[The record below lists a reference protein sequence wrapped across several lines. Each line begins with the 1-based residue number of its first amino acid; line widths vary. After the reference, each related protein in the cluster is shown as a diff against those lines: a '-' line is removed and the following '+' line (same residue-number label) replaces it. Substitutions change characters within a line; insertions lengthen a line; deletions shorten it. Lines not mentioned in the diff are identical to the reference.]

1 MSLFAT
7 KSIDKIIAEAQ
18 ETGEHTLKKTLSALD
33 LTMLGIGAIIGTGIF
48 VLTGQAAGKHAG
60 PAVVLSMILAG
71 IASAFAALCYSEF
84 AASVPISGSAYA
96 YGYGTL
102 GEFIAWIIGW
112 DLILE
117 YAFGAATVAVGWSGY
132 VVSLIND
139 TLYPYTGL
147 SFPLAL
153 SAPPGV
159 EIKDAAGAVV
169 ATGVFNLPAFLISIA
184 VTLLL
189 IRGIKESASFNSLIV
204 VVKVLV
210 VVLFIIAGIS
220 YVNPSNLGIGCAA
233 GSAGCAEFLPFGW
246 SGVVTGAAVI
256 FFAYIGFDAVS
267 TAAQE
272 AKNPQRDMPIGILG
286 SLAICTVL
294 YILVAGIMVGLVDY
308 RLLTT
313 AAAPIAVAIDAA
325 LKVAEGTTMGTILS
339 VFPTI
344 IKVGAVLGLSSTM
357 VVMVMGQ
364 PRVFY
369 SMSKDGLLPAW
380 AAKIHPRF
388 QTPHI
393 TTAITGVIVA
403 ILAGFV
409 PIHMLGELVSIGTLF
424 AFVIVGTGIIILRS
438 SNPALNRPFKVPL
451 SPYIP
456 VATVLVSAFLM
467 NNLPLDTWLRLIVWM
482 SLGLVIYFAY
492 SYTHSN
498 LANTP
503 ENADTTAAADG
514 NGNSQNTAM
523 ATVMNLGGIAL
534 AVGLAALALN
544 LDFVIGADIYPNLLF
559 RLIAGFVVGWLAY
572 YLINMFTM
580 SGAAAA
586 NGYKPPVAAMLA
598 IVGAIILTIWQV
610 EFFIPNTTWLD
621 TAVRT
626 FAWAVTG
633 VLVAMLMYGKSDRSG
648 GGRSSSV
655 RTIGLAATVINLLV
669 WVGIFYWF
677 LTHWADFHHK

>member
-1 MSLFAT
+1 VRP
-7 KSIDKIIAEAQ
+7 
-18 ETGEHTLKKTLSALD
+18 TLSGLD

-60 PAVVLSMILAG
+60 PAVIISMIIAG
-71 IASAFAALCYSEF
+71 VVSAFAALCYSEF

-102 GEFIAWIIGW
+102 GEFVAWIIGW

-132 VVSLIND
+132 VVSLLRD
-139 TLYPYTGL
+139 TLGINY
-147 SFPLAL
+147 PLAL
-153 SAPPGV
+153 SAPPGT
-159 EIKDAAGAVV
+159 EIKLADGSI
-169 ATGVFNLPAFLISIA
+169 THGIFNLPAFLISIA

-189 IRGIKESASFNSLIV
+189 IRGIKESASFNSIIV
-204 VVKVLV
+204 MIKILV
-210 VVLFIIAGIS
+210 VVLFIIAGIG
-220 YVNPSNLGIGCAA
+220 YVNTNNIGIGCAA
-233 GSAGCAEFLPFGW
+233 GSPGCAEFMPYGF

-272 AKNPQRDMPIGILG
+272 AKNPQRDMPMGILG

-308 RLLTT
+308 HLLKE

-325 LKVAEGTTMGTILS
+325 LQQAKGTTMGAILQ

-369 SMSKDGLLPAW
+369 SMSKDGLLPSW

-393 TTAITGVIVA
+393 TTAITGVIVS

-409 PIHMLGELVSIGTLF
+409 PISLLGELVSIGTLF
-424 AFVIVGTGIIILRS
+424 AFVIVGTGIIILRR

-451 SPYIP
+451 SPFIP
-456 VATVLVSAFLM
+456 IATVLSAAYLM
-467 NNLPLDTWLRLIVWM
+467 NSLPLDTWIRLIDWM
-482 SLGLVIYFAY
+482 SIGLVVYFAY
-492 SYTHSN
+492 SYSHSK
-498 LANTP
+498 L
-503 ENADTTAAADG
+503 G
-514 NGNSQNTAM
+514 SQISAE
-523 ATVMNLGGIAL
+523 
-534 AVGLAALALN
+534 
-544 LDFVIGADIYPNLLF
+544 
-559 RLIAGFVVGWLAY
+559 
-572 YLINMFTM
+572 
-580 SGAAAA
+580 SGASQDAAQNYA
-586 NGYKPPVAAMLA
+586 PPVAAIIA
-598 IVGAIILTIWQV
+598 IVLTILLTLYQV
-610 EFFIPNTTWLD
+610 TYLMDLKSDVIAINLAFRL
-621 TAVRT
+621 
-626 FAWAVTG
+626 FAWLVTG
-633 VLVAMLMYGKSDRSG
+633 VLVAVLMYGKKDARGGARSAKV
-648 GGRSSSV
+648 RSVGLIASV
-655 RTIGLAATVINLLV
+655 VNLVIWTVITYILYV
-669 WVGIFYWF
+669 RSMF
-677 LTHWADFHHK
+677 

>member
-7 KSIDKIIAEAQ
+7 KSIEKIVAEAA

-60 PAVVLSMILAG
+60 PAVVISMIVAG

-132 VVSLIND
+132 VVSLFRD
-139 TLYPYTGL
+139 TLGIN
-147 SFPLAL
+147 FPLSL
-153 SAPPGV
+153 SAPPGM
-159 EIKDAAGAVV
+159 EIKDSAGQII
-169 ATGVFNLPAFLISIA
+169 ATGVFNLPAFLISLA

-204 VVKVLV
+204 IIKVVV
-210 VVLFIIAGIS
+210 VVLFIIAGIGF
-220 YVNPSNLGIGCAA
+220 VNTNNLGIGCTV
-233 GSAGCAEFLPFGW
+233 GSPGCAEFMPFGF
-246 SGVVTGAAVI
+246 SGVITGAAVI

-272 AKNPQRDMPIGILG
+272 ARNPQRDMPIGILG

-308 RLLTT
+308 KLLTN
-313 AAAPIAVAIDAA
+313 AAAPIATAIDAA
-325 LKVAEGTTMGTILS
+325 RDQAAGTTMGTILIA
-339 VFPTI
+339 FPTI

-380 AAKIHPRF
+380 AAKIHPKF

-403 ILAGFV
+403 LLAGFV
-409 PIHMLGELVSIGTLF
+409 PIHLLGELVSIGTLF

-438 SNPALNRPFKVPL
+438 SNPNLHRPFKVPL
-451 SPYIP
+451 SPIIP
-456 VATVLVSAFLM
+456 ILTVLVAAFLM

-482 SLGLVIYFAY
+482 SIGLVVYFAY
-492 SYTHSN
+492 SYKHSN
-498 LANTP
+498 LANVTD
-503 ENADTTAAADG
+503 EEVAAAVD
-514 NGNSQNTAM
+514 
-523 ATVMNLGGIAL
+523 
-534 AVGLAALALN
+534 AA
-544 LDFVIGADIYPNLLF
+544 
-559 RLIAGFVVGWLAY
+559 
-572 YLINMFTM
+572 
-580 SGAAAA
+580 
-586 NGYKPPVAAMLA
+586 YKPPIAAMVG
-598 IVGAIILTIWQV
+598 IVGAVLLTIWQV
-610 EFFIPNTTWLD
+610 EFFLPNTTWLD
-621 TAVRT
+621 TAVRV
-626 FAWAVTG
+626 FAWGITG
-633 VLVAMLMYGKSDRSG
+633 VLVAVLMYGKGNKS
-648 GGRSSSV
+648 GGRSPQVRNTGLALSSV
-655 RTIGLAATVINLLV
+655 NLVIWL
-669 WVGIFYWF
+669 GIFYWF
-677 LTHWADFHHK
+677 LNHWSDFHAK

>member
-7 KSIDKIIAEAQ
+7 KPIDQIIAEAA
-18 ETGEHTLKKTLSALD
+18 ESGEHTLKKALTSLD

-60 PAVVLSMILAG
+60 PAVVISMVLAG
-71 IASAFAALCYSEF
+71 IVSAFAALCYSEF

-102 GEFIAWIIGW
+102 GEFVAWIIGW

-132 VVSLIND
+132 VVSLFRD
-139 TLYPYTGL
+139 TLGIN
-147 SFPLAL
+147 FPLAL
-153 SAPPGV
+153 SAPPGTAIMNADGV
-159 EIKDAAGAVV
+159 QI

-189 IRGIKESASFNSLIV
+189 IRGIKESASFNSMIV
-204 VVKVLV
+204 IIKVLV
-210 VVLFIIAGIS
+210 VVLFIVAGIG
-220 YVNPSNLGIGCAA
+220 YVNQDNIFNAACPATAPGCNA
-233 GSAGCAEFLPFGW
+233 FMPFGFP
-246 SGVVTGAAVI
+246 GVVTGAAVI

-308 RLLTT
+308 KSLTN
-313 AAAPIAVAIDAA
+313 ASAPIAVAIDAA
-325 LKVAEGTTMGTILS
+325 LQQAQGTTMGTILA

-369 SMSKDGLLPAW
+369 SMSKDGLLPEW
-380 AAKIHPRF
+380 AAKIHPKY

-393 TTAITGVIVA
+393 TTAITGAIVA

-409 PIHMLGELVSIGTLF
+409 PISLLGELVSIGTLF

-456 VATVLVSAFLM
+456 IATVVSAAYLM
-467 NNLPLDTWLRLIVWM
+467 NSLPLDTWIRLIDWM
-482 SLGLVIYFAY
+482 AIGLVIYFAY
-492 SYTHSN
+492 SYNNSRLAKVTDADSN
-498 LANTP
+498 
-503 ENADTTAAADG
+503 AAVP
-514 NGNSQNTAM
+514 ST
-523 ATVMNLGGIAL
+523 
-534 AVGLAALALN
+534 
-544 LDFVIGADIYPNLLF
+544 
-559 RLIAGFVVGWLAY
+559 
-572 YLINMFTM
+572 
-580 SGAAAA
+580 
-586 NGYKPPVAAMLA
+586 YKPPIAAIIA
-598 IVGAIILTIWQV
+598 IVLTIVLTLYQV
-610 EFFIPNTTWLD
+610 PYLMNLKPEVVPINIGIRL
-621 TAVRT
+621 
-626 FAWAVTG
+626 FAWIVTG
-633 VLVAMLMYGKSDRSG
+633 VLVALLMYGKGDRSG
-648 GGRSSSV
+648 GRDPKIQK
-655 RTIGLAATVINLLV
+655 IGLIASVVNLAI
-669 WVGIFYWF
+669 WAGITYWF
-677 LTHWADFHHK
+677 FAHFAELHAK

>member
-7 KSIDKIIAEAQ
+7 KSIDKIIAESQ
-18 ETGEHTLKKTLSALD
+18 ETGEHTLKKTLSGLD

-60 PAVVLSMILAG
+60 PAVVLSMIVAG

-84 AASVPISGSAYA
+84 AASIPISGSAYA

-132 VVSLIND
+132 TVSLFRD
-139 TLYPYTGL
+139 TLGIP
-147 SFPLAL
+147 FPLSL
-153 SAPPGV
+153 SAPPGTP
-159 EIKDAAGAVV
+159 INDAAGNLI

-189 IRGIKESASFNSLIV
+189 IRGIKESASFNSMIV
-204 VVKVLV
+204 IIKVLV
-210 VVLFIIAGIS
+210 VVLFIIAGIGF
-220 YVNPSNLGIGCAA
+220 VNTDNLGIGCTVGAP
-233 GSAGCAEFLPFGW
+233 GCAQFMPFGF
-246 SGVVTGAAVI
+246 SGVITGAAVI

-272 AKNPQRDMPIGILG
+272 AKNPQRDMPLGILG

-308 RLLTT
+308 KLLTN
-313 AAAPIAVAIDAA
+313 AAAPIATAIDAA
-325 LKVAEGTTMGTILS
+325 RNQAEGTTMGTILIA
-339 VFPTI
+339 FPTI
-344 IKVGAVLGLSSTM
+344 IKIGAVLGLSSTM

-369 SMSKDGLLPAW
+369 SMSKDGLLPQW
-380 AAKIHPRF
+380 AAKIHPKY

-393 TTAITGVIVA
+393 TTAITGTIVA

-409 PIHMLGELVSIGTLF
+409 PIHLLGELVSIGTLF

-438 SNPALNRPFKVPL
+438 SNPNLNRPFKVPF
-451 SPYIP
+451 SPVIP
-456 VATVLVSAFLM
+456 VLTVLISAFLM

-482 SLGLVIYFAY
+482 SLGMVIYFAY
-492 SYTHSN
+492 SYNHSK
-498 LANTP
+498 LANVAEAEANVST
-503 ENADTTAAADG
+503 
-514 NGNSQNTAM
+514 NS
-523 ATVMNLGGIAL
+523 
-534 AVGLAALALN
+534 
-544 LDFVIGADIYPNLLF
+544 D
-559 RLIAGFVVGWLAY
+559 
-572 YLINMFTM
+572 
-580 SGAAAA
+580 
-586 NGYKPPVAAMLA
+586 YKPPIAAMIG
-598 IVGAIILTIWQV
+598 IVGAILLTIWQV

-621 TAVRT
+621 TAVRV
-626 FAWAVTG
+626 FAWGITG
-633 VLVAMLMYGKSDRSG
+633 VLVAMLMYGKSDKA
-648 GGRSSSV
+648 GGRTSQV
-655 RTIGLAATVINLLV
+655 RNIGLALSVINLAF
-669 WVGIFYWF
+669 WIGMFYWF
-677 LTHWADFHHK
+677 LTHWADYHKVAH

>member
-132 VVSLIND
+132 VVSLFRD
-139 TLYPYTGL
+139 TLGIN
-147 SFPLAL
+147 FPLAL

-210 VVLFIIAGIS
+210 VVLFIIAGIG
-220 YVNPSNLGIGCAA
+220 YVNPSNLGVGCAA
-233 GSAGCAEFLPFGW
+233 GSPGCAQFLPFGF

-272 AKNPQRDMPIGILG
+272 AKNPQKDMPIGILG

-308 RLLTT
+308 KLLTN

-325 LKVAEGTTMGTILS
+325 LKVAEGTTMGMILQ

-369 SMSKDGLLPAW
+369 SMSKDGLLPPW
-380 AAKIHPRF
+380 AAKIHPKF

-409 PIHMLGELVSIGTLF
+409 PIHLLGELVSIGTLF
-424 AFVIVGTGIIILRS
+424 AFVIVGTGIIILRA
-438 SNPALNRPFKVPL
+438 SNPALTRPFKVPF
-451 SPYIP
+451 SPFIP
-456 VATVLVSAFLM
+456 IATVWVAAFLM

-482 SLGLVIYFAY
+482 SIGLVVYFAY

-498 LANTP
+498 LANVSDA
-503 ENADTTAAADG
+503 EASSTTAAD
-514 NGNSQNTAM
+514 
-523 ATVMNLGGIAL
+523 
-534 AVGLAALALN
+534 
-544 LDFVIGADIYPNLLF
+544 
-559 RLIAGFVVGWLAY
+559 
-572 YLINMFTM
+572 
-580 SGAAAA
+580 
-586 NGYKPPVAAMLA
+586 YKPPIAAMIA

-626 FAWAVTG
+626 FAWGITG
-633 VLVAMLMYGKSDRSG
+633 VLVAMLMYGKSDKS
-648 GGRSSSV
+648 GGRSPQV
-655 RTIGLAATVINLLV
+655 RNIGLIASIVNLAF

-677 LTHWADFHHK
+677 LTHWSDFHSK